1 MCSWGDLV
9 QNLFNRSMSS
19 NSAHQSNANA
29 QVDQPPRYDK
39 DRTVEG
45 DPLKANELNE
55 KCTSQ
60 NCGHD
65 AVGGGTQE
73 TNKDNYTHRQ

>member
-1 MCSWGDLV
+1 
-9 QNLFNRSMSS
+9 MSS
-19 NSAHQSNANA
+19 NAAHQSNANA

-45 DPLKANELNE
+45 GPMHASELAE

-65 AVGGGTQE
+65 AVGGGTQD
-73 TNKDNYTHRQ
+73 TSNGGHRK

>member
-1 MCSWGDLV
+1 
-9 QNLFNRSMSS
+9 MSS
-19 NSAHQSNANA
+19 NAAHQSNTNA
-29 QVDQPPRYDK
+29 QINEPPRYDK
-39 DRTVEG
+39 DRTTEG
-45 DPLKANELNE
+45 APMNANELAK

-73 TNKDNYTHRQ
+73 TRNNDSSNRK

>member
-1 MCSWGDLV
+1 
-9 QNLFNRSMSS
+9 MSS
-19 NSAHQSNANA
+19 NAAHQSNSNAN
-29 QVDQPPRYDK
+29 VNEPPQYDK

-45 DPLKANELNE
+45 APLKANELAE

-60 NCGHD
+60 TCGHD

-73 TNKDNYTHRQ
+73 TSNDNYGHRQ